1 MARDASSSNT
11 MSQARLLLDCQT
23 PIPQTPSHLKF
34 KPGKPK
40 IKCPK
45 CKAESQYAC
54 PFYVPDAGEPVAR
67 IVIERFEYGRNFCN
81 KLWNAARFAMLNLE
95 GYTPGEVT
103 EDQLA
108 LEDRWILSRLA
119 TVTQEVTA
127 LLDKYQFD
135 AATRSLREFVW
146 NEFCDWYLELIKP
159 RLRDDTAK
167 STCQRVLVMVL
178 DTILR
183 LLHPFTPFITEEL
196 WQRLNEIAPERA
208 NYRYDFATPEQVARR
223 SRQSIPAKTRSIR
236 FLPGGS
242 FKTPSRS
249 VSRPVRPCARLT
261 GSSSSKRFAQAILYW
276 PPAIETQPAR

>member
-1 MARDASSSNT
+1 
-11 MSQARLLLDCQT
+11 
-23 PIPQTPSHLKF
+23 
-34 KPGKPK
+34 
-40 IKCPK
+40 
-45 CKAESQYAC
+45 
-54 PFYVPDAGEPVAR
+54 VAR

-103 EDQLA
+103 QDQLA

-119 TVTQEVTA
+119 TVTEEVTG

-159 RLRDDTAK
+159 RLRDGADPAMPSPGFEK
-167 STCQRVLVMVL
+167 AICQRVLVMVL

-196 WQRLNEIAPERA
+196 WQRLNEIAPIRLSGGREAEGVKSRESRDESQTKASISSSGSGLWTLDSGLAAPACIIAPWPSGLDRFKQPALER
-208 NYRYDFATPEQVARR
+208 
-223 SRQSIPAKTRSIR
+223 R
-236 FLPGGS
+236 F
-242 FKTPSRS
+242 
-249 VSRPVRPCARLT
+249 ARLQET
-261 GSSSSKRFAQAILYW
+261 IIAVRNVRGVYNISPQAAVEVHLKCG
-276 PPAIETQPAR
+276 